1 MQLEDDHKLSG
12 TPSFL
17 GSKEA
22 SYLKS
27 LCALKSVYFFFFPAV
42 LASLIREWLNSS
54 QFHFRF
60 GQPLEDSSNSIL

>member
-1 MQLEDDHKLSG
+1 MEWSKYILLDQLMQLEDDHKLSG

-27 LCALKSVYFFFFPAV
+27 LCALKSVYFFF
-42 LASLIREWLNSS
+42 S
-54 QFHFRF
+54 QLF
-60 GQPLEDSSNSIL
+60 

>member
-27 LCALKSVYFFFFPAV
+27 LCALKSVYFFFFQ
-42 LASLIREWLNSS
+42 L
-54 QFHFRF
+54 F
-60 GQPLEDSSNSIL
+60 